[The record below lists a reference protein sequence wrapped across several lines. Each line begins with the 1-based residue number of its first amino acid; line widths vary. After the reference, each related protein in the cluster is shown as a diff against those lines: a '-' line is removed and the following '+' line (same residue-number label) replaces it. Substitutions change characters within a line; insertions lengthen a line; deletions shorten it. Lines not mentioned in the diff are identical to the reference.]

1 MEIWQPDLWSKSD
14 FNKVRI
20 TDVVFS
26 FTYILYKCDFS
37 FTDISVNA
45 TLIAIMMIIEFT
57 NFFSWSYT
65 AMHPILFYQHIILY
79 YPSSDHSIL
88 SYIPCMIGANRGHE
102 DEVSAAAPL

>member
-14 FNKVRI
+14 FYKVRI

-65 AMHPILFYQHIILY
+65 AMHPILFYQHIMLY
-79 YPSSDHSIL
+79 SIIPHQIIL
-88 SYIPCMIGANRGHE
+88 SYLIYH
-102 DEVSAAAPL
+102 V

>member
-37 FTDISVNA
+37 Y
-45 TLIAIMMIIEFT
+45 T

-65 AMHPILFYQHIILY
+65 AMHPILFSQHIILF

-88 SYIPCMIGANRGHE
+88 SYLIYHVLMIGANSGHE